1 MGYIDPLLSFG
12 KDRHGGLGMA
22 ALRA

>member
-12 KDRHGGLGMA
+12 KDRLGGFGMA